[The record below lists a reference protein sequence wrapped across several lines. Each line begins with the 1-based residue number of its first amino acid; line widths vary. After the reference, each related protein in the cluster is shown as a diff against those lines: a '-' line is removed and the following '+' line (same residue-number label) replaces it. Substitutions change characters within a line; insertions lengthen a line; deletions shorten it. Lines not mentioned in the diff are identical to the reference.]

1 MGYRRIAGELA
12 ALDNRVGASTVWLIF
27 KKAGIDPAPRRAGP
41 TWTAFLRAQA
51 EGILASDFSHC
62 DTALF
67 KRLYCLLIMEIRTRR
82 VHVLGATEHPTRVV
96 GCAAGQELDDRAG
109 GQGGGVQVPH
119 PRSGYEVHHD
129 VRRALHGR
137 GYPHPQDATSG
148 SASQRVRRALDRRA
162 CAEKLL
168 DRILIVNARHL
179 RRVPAIY
186 ETHFNEHRPPRSL
199 GQAAPLRALPD
210 PVEDDI
216 KVIRRDRLGGLIH
229 ECAPVAGGRVLG
241 THRHLRAVL
250 DGYIDHYNGH
260 RPHRARGRRP
270 PDQDEQVVVPMGGR
284 IERRPDTPRSD
295 QRAPQNRVAWPEKPQ
310 IRTYA
315 QVLTRYRL
323 WKGQCDRS
331 FEFSVTCQA
340 S

>member
-62 DTALF
+62 DTVLF

-148 SASQRVRRALDRRA
+148 SASQRVRRTLDRRPAPRNSSIGSLSSTPATYDA
-162 CAEKLL
+162 CRPSTRPTSMSIAHLAPG
-168 DRILIVNARHL
+168 ARPV
-179 RRVPAIY
+179 RCEPFP
-186 ETHFNEHRPPRSL
+186 TRSRTIS
-199 GQAAPLRALPD
+199 GSFDVTAS
-210 PVEDDI
+210 
-216 KVIRRDRLGGLIH
+216 
-229 ECAPVAGGRVLG
+229 AG
-241 THRHLRAVL
+241 
-250 DGYIDHYNGH
+250 
-260 RPHRARGRRP
+260 
-270 PDQDEQVVVPMGGR
+270 
-284 IERRPDTPRSD
+284 
-295 QRAPQNRVAWPEKPQ
+295 
-310 IRTYA
+310 
-315 QVLTRYRL
+315 
-323 WKGQCDRS
+323 
-331 FEFSVTCQA
+331 
-340 S
+340 